1 MLNKVS
7 VKTKLL
13 TSVIITSILT
23 IVIGGVS
30 VVNLSKVNN
39 NLKITYN
46 DSLTNISTLADI
58 KQSLTNIKA
67 YLYEMVYSQSNDK
80 SVYTYLDAEQKSLH
94 TLIDQGD
101 KIEMSKNEGEIWST
115 YKTALDKYDKNN
127 ADMITLCNEGRKDE
141 AVEKLKDF
149 GSQQNSLFSSLNGI
163 ISLKKITAKTL
174 YTNSQK
180 IYTETNLYTI
190 ILVSACII
198 ISLFI
203 CIINY
208 IAISSGLKK
217 CLSFAKSLS
226 DGDLTQHISLKGR
239 DEFSKLCKSLNNAG
253 DNINSMIKNILDNAS
268 ELSASSEQLSAS
280 VEEISAT
287 LTTINE
293 SSYTIKELSAT
304 SSTSADKVQNILNSI
319 NSQIDLLSTTAK
331 EGLNVSHNI
340 EDRAVSIKKKGEDSI
355 ENTETLY
362 KSKEV
367 SLINAIQE
375 GKVVSEVTDLISI
388 ISSIADQ
395 TKLLALNATIE
406 AARAGEH
413 GRGFGVVAEE
423 VRKLSEETSTIAKN
437 ISNIILKT
445 NNSFNNLTENTEE
458 IIKFM
463 DNQVTPQFKLLLES
477 GNNYGEDAKF
487 MKTLS
492 SNLNS
497 LSDELKEIINV
508 ANEVISDMMLTSEHS
523 CNNSTSIVDG
533 VNETHK
539 TIEEISLSAQS
550 QAELAQNLASL
561 VQNFKIK

>member
-1 MLNKVS
+1 MLNKIS

-13 TSVIITSILT
+13 TSVLITSILT
-23 IVIGGVS
+23 IVIGSVS
-30 VVNLSKVNN
+30 VVNLSKVND

-67 YLYEMVYSQSNDK
+67 YLSEMVYSDSNDK
-80 SVYTYLDAEQKSLH
+80 SVYTYMDAEQKSLH
-94 TLIDQGD
+94 TLMDQGD
-101 KIEMSKNEGEIWST
+101 KIEMSKNEADIWST
-115 YKTALDKYDKNN
+115 YKTALEKYDKNN
-127 ADMITLCNEGRKDE
+127 SEIVNLCNEDRKDE
-141 AVEKLKDF
+141 ALELFKDF
-149 GSQQNSLFSSLNGI
+149 GSQQSSLFSSLNGI
-163 ISLKKITAKTL
+163 ISLKKITAKNL
-174 YTNSQK
+174 FDNSQK
-180 IYTETNLYTI
+180 IYNETNLYTI
-190 ILVSACII
+190 ILVSACIL

-208 IAISSGLKK
+208 IAISSGLKE

-253 DNINSMIKNILDNAS
+253 ENINSMIKTILDNAS

-293 SSYTIKELSAT
+293 SSYTIKELSAD
-304 SSTSADKVQNILNSI
+304 SSNSADKVQNILNSI
-319 NSQIDLLSTTAK
+319 NSQINLLSNTAK

-340 EDRAVSIKKKGEDSI
+340 EERAVSIKKKGEDSI
-355 ENTETLY
+355 KNTETLY
-362 KSKEV
+362 KTKEV
-367 SLINAIQE
+367 NLIKAIQD
-375 GKVVSEVTDLISI
+375 GKVVSQVKDLISI
-388 ISSIADQ
+388 ISSIADE

-406 AARAGEH
+406 SARAGEH

-423 VRKLSEETSTIAKN
+423 VRKLSEETSTIAKD
-437 ISNIILKT
+437 ISNIIIKT

-463 DNQVTPQFKLLLES
+463 DKQVTPQFNLLLES

-487 MKTLS
+487 MKILS

-497 LSDELKEIINV
+497 LSDELKEIISM
-508 ANEVISDMMLTSEHS
+508 ATEVISDMMVTSENS
-523 CNNSTSIVDG
+523 ANNSTSIVDG

-539 TIEEISLSAQS
+539 TIEEISISAQS

-561 VQNFKIK
+561 VQNFKTK